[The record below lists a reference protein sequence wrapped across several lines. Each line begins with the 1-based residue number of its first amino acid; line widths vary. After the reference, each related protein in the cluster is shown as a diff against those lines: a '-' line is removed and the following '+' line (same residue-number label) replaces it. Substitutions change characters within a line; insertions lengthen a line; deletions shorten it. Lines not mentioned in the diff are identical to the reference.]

1 MRRMKAGGPLVYSP
15 SDLITFMDSAF
26 DSWMERFYADY
37 PDEVTPDERDE
48 SLEILAKH
56 GNTHELAFLKQ
67 LQKEGYDIAEIHTNN
82 ESARLETIAAM
93 RQGREVIYQGFLQAD
108 EFAGLSDFLVKVDGA
123 SELGD
128 FHYEVWDTKLSK
140 KAKPYFIIQL
150 CCYAEMLEC
159 IQGRLPGSVR
169 VVLGDLTQ
177 KEFRTS
183 EYFHNYLRL
192 KNSFLEF
199 QGRFSK
205 EHPPENWI
213 AGAHSRWKTVSE
225 KFLEDRDDLSRI
237 ANIRKSQV
245 DRLLKAGIRTVT
257 ELAESEKASVPQMTR
272 ETFDNLQRQ
281 AQAQIRSRNDGT
293 TFFEVLVTPP
303 GKGLSMLPPASFND
317 VYFDMEGYPHIDGGL
332 EYLWGAVFENGDAL
346 EFIDWWAH
354 DRAQEKI
361 AFENFIDWVYA
372 RWRDDPGMHIYHYAS
387 YEVSAVRRLAGRHS
401 TRLEQVDE
409 LLRHNVFV
417 DLFHVVRQGLRV
429 GEPSYSIKYVEHLY
443 RGKRSGT
450 VAKATDSVVFYERWI
465 ECQDGLTWQQSPIL
479 KEIRDYNELDCVSTQ
494 QLAAWLRA
502 RQKEHNIE
510 YAGFQ
515 PEAPPVVRDLTEVGK
530 LVAELLASAEKIDDP
545 ETQRVQRL
553 LAWLLEFHRREDK
566 PMWWRRFDR
575 QKMSGDELYEDLD
588 CLGNLKWVRT
598 PPASLKRSLGY
609 EYSFDPN
616 QDTKM
621 QEGDSVLIADSLT
634 NTRIV
639 TLDRKRGRVVIALGK
654 SKPVPP
660 EEICLI
666 PDEYVDSRIISQSI
680 HRIVDAWAT
689 GQKIPQCLED
699 LLFRRE
705 PNIKDRAT
713 GSVIADASDVQ
724 SVVSA
729 VSRMQ
734 ETCLS
739 IQGPP
744 GTGKTYTAS
753 HTIVELLRQGK
764 RVGIT
769 SNSHKAIDN
778 LLEKVVEVARD
789 EGVDLRGAKITPSGS
804 DSNSQTSI
812 PGVRR
817 IRGSGKFFADQ
828 DFSSYN
834 LVAGTA
840 WLFSSDAAVRL
851 VDYLFVDEAGQVCLA
866 NVTAM
871 SPSAGNIVLLGDQMQ
886 LEQPT
891 EGSHPGESGMSC
903 LEYLLQDSATISD
916 SMGIFL
922 SITRRMHPD
931 ICEVISSA
939 IYDSRLVA
947 HEDNVNQVLIPPG
960 QLSVGFNKRAG
971 IVWCP
976 VEHKGNTQA
985 SDEEVDA
992 IEALINTLLRCCV
1005 SDKAGSINVL
1015 TLKDILIVS
1024 PYNMQVRKI
1033 ATRIPSARVAS
1044 IDKFQG
1050 QEAPV
1055 VILSMCASDGSSS
1068 ARGLDFL
1075 FSRSRLN
1082 VAISRAKTLAFVVG
1096 SPRLLQ
1102 APCTSLTQMKLLS
1115 FFCQI
1120 VDAGKGQFEPPNPTS
1135 GMKRLTGSGFQLSA

>member
-1 MRRMKAGGPLVYSP
+1 MRRMKADGPLVYSP
-15 SDLITFMDSAF
+15 SDLVTFMDSQF
-26 DSWMERFYADY
+26 DSWMERYSVEY
-37 PDEVTPDERDE
+37 PDEVKPDERDE

-56 GNTHELAFLKQ
+56 GNTHELAFLTQ
-67 LQKEGYDIAEIHTNN
+67 LRKEGYDIAEIHSKS

-93 RQGREVIYQGFLQAD
+93 RDGREVIYQGFLQAD
-108 EFAGLSDFLVKVDGA
+108 EFAGFSDFLIKVDGA

-140 KAKPYFIIQL
+140 KAKPHFIIQL

-169 VVLGDLTQ
+169 VVLGDFAQ
-177 KEFRTS
+177 KEFRTH
-183 EYFHNYLRL
+183 EYHHLYLRL

-205 EHPPENWI
+205 DHPPEDWTVSS
-213 AGAHSRWKTVSE
+213 HSRWKTVSE
-225 KFLEDRDDLSRI
+225 KFLEDRDHLSRV
-237 ANIRKSQV
+237 ANIRQSQI
-245 DRLLKAGIRTVT
+245 DRLLNAGINTLT
-257 ELAESEKASVPQMTR
+257 QLANSESSSIPKMTR
-272 ETFDNLQRQ
+272 ETFDTLQQQ
-281 AQAQIRSRNDGT
+281 ARAQNRSKMAGET
-293 TFFEVLVTPP
+293 TFEVLPVIP
-303 GKGLSMLPPASFND
+303 GKGLAMLPPPSFND
-317 VYFDMEGYPHIDGGL
+317 VYFDMEGYPHMSGGL
-332 EYLWGAVFENGDAL
+332 EYLWGVVYELGDSI
-346 EFIDWWAH
+346 EFKDWWAH
-354 DRAQEKI
+354 DRAEEKI
-361 AFENFIDWVYA
+361 AFENFIDWVYE
-372 RWRDDPGMHIYHYAS
+372 RWRHDPGMHIYHYAA

-401 TRLEQVDE
+401 TRMEEVDE
-409 LLRHNVFV
+409 LLRHRVFV
-417 DLFHVVRQGLRV
+417 DLFQVVRQGLRV

-465 ECQDGLTWQQSPIL
+465 ECQDGLTWQESPIL

-494 QLAAWLRA
+494 QLAVWLRA
-502 RQKEHNIE
+502 RQKENRIE
-510 YAGFQ
+510 FSGPQ
-515 PEAPPVVRDLTEVGK
+515 IEASPVVRDLMPAGALAADLMKASEQIADLETKRVQQ
-530 LVAELLASAEKIDDP
+530 LLAG
-545 ETQRVQRL
+545 
-553 LAWLLEFHRREDK
+553 LLEFHRREYK
-566 PMWWRRFDR
+566 PMWWRRFER
-575 QKMSGDELYEDLD
+575 MSLTDNELYDDLD
-588 CLGNLKWVRT
+588 CLGKLTWVRN
-598 PPASLKRSLGY
+598 PPVKINRSFGY
-609 EYSFDPN
+609 EYSFDPS

-621 QEGDSVLIADSLT
+621 KEGDSVLFAHNAES
-634 NTRIV
+634 TRIAS
-639 TLDRKRGRVVIALGK
+639 LDRRKGRVVILLGK

-660 EEICLI
+660 EEISLI
-666 PDEYVDSRIISQSI
+666 PDEFVDSKIIASSI
-680 HRIVDAWAT
+680 FRVVSAWAQ
-689 GQKIPQCLED
+689 GQRIPQCLSD
-699 LLFRRE
+699 LLFREE
-705 PNIKDRAT
+705 PNIKGRAV
-713 GSVIADASDVQ
+713 GIAIADARDVK

-778 LLEKVVEVARD
+778 LLEKVAEVARE
-789 EGVDLRGAKITPSGS
+789 EGVPLRGAKIAPSGA
-804 DSNSQTSI
+804 DSGPQTYM

-817 IRGSGKFFADQ
+817 IRGSGKFFKDEEP
-828 DFSSYN
+828 DSFN
-834 LVAGTA
+834 LIAGTA
-840 WLFSSDAAVRL
+840 WLFSSDAAIRM

-866 NVTAM
+866 NVAAM
-871 SPSAGNIVLLGDQMQ
+871 SPSTGNLVLLGDQMQ

-891 EGSHPGESGMSC
+891 EGSHPGDSGLSC

-922 SITRRMHPD
+922 SVTRRMHPD

-947 HEDNVNQVLIPPG
+947 HEENSNQVLIPPG
-960 QLSVGFNKRAG
+960 QLNSGFQKRAG

-976 VEHKGNTQA
+976 VPHRGNSQA

-992 IEALINTLLRCCV
+992 IEELVNTLLRCCV
-1005 SDKAGSINVL
+1005 SDKTGAINVL
-1015 TLKDILIVS
+1015 SMKDILIVS

-1033 ATRIPSARVAS
+1033 ASRIPGARVAS

-1055 VILSMCASDGSSS
+1055 VILSMCASEGSGS

-1096 SPRLLQ
+1096 SPDLLQ
-1102 APCTSLTQMKLLS
+1102 TPCTSLTQMKLIS

-1120 VDAGKGQFEPPNPTS
+1120 VEAGRGQFESSVTTKN
-1135 GMKRLTGSGFQLSA
+1135 GFQMSA

>member
-26 DSWMERFYADY
+26 DSWMERFYAEY
-37 PDEVTPDERDE
+37 PDEVKPDERDE

-56 GNTHELAFLKQ
+56 GNTHELAFLTH
-67 LQKEGYDIAEIHTNN
+67 LQKEGYDIAEIHSKN

-93 RQGREVIYQGFLQAD
+93 RDGREIIYQGFLQAD

-140 KAKPYFIIQL
+140 KAKPYFVIQL
-150 CCYAEMLEC
+150 CCYAEMLES
-159 IQGRLPGSVR
+159 IQGRLPGAVR

-192 KNSFLEF
+192 KNAFLEF
-199 QGRFSK
+199 QGCFSK
-205 EHPPENWI
+205 DHPPKDRF

-225 KFLEDRDDLSRI
+225 KLLEDRDHLSRI
-237 ANIRKSQV
+237 ANIRKSQI
-245 DRLLKAGIRTVT
+245 DRLLKAGINTVT
-257 ELAESEKASVPQMTR
+257 ELAQSERLTVPEMAQ
-272 ETFDNLQRQ
+272 ETFDTLQKQ
-281 AQAQIRSRNDGT
+281 AQAQIRSKEEGH
-293 TFFEVLVTPP
+293 TFFEVISAPP

-317 VYFDMEGYPHIDGGL
+317 VYFDMEGYPHMAGGL
-332 EYLWGAVFENGDAL
+332 EYLWGAVYENGDAL

-354 DRAQEKI
+354 DRAEEKI
-361 AFENFIDWVYA
+361 AFENFIDWVYE
-372 RWRDDPGMHIYHYAS
+372 RWRSDPGMHIYHYAA

-401 TRLEQVDE
+401 TRMEQVDE
-409 LLRHNVFV
+409 LLRHRVFV
-417 DLFHVVRQGLRV
+417 DLFQVVRQGLRV

-443 RGKRSGT
+443 RGKRIGT

-494 QLAAWLRA
+494 QLAVWLRE
-502 RQKEHNIE
+502 RQKESNIE
-510 YAGFQ
+510 YSGPQ
-515 PEAPPVVRDLTEVGK
+515 IEAPPVVRSFTEVEA
-530 LVAELLASAEKIDDP
+530 LVAELMASAEAIEDP
-545 ETQRVQRL
+545 ETKRVQQL
-553 LAWLLEFHRREDK
+553 LAGLLEFHRREDK

-575 QKMSGDELYEDLD
+575 QNMTGDELYEDLD

-598 PPASLKRSLGY
+598 PPANFTRSLGY

-621 QEGDSVLIADSLT
+621 QEGDSVLVADSLM

-639 TLDRKRGRVVIALGK
+639 SLDRRKGRVVIAVGK
-654 SKPVPP
+654 TKPVPP
-660 EEICLI
+660 EEISLI
-666 PDEYVDSRIISQSI
+666 PDEYVDTKIISNSI
-680 HRIVDAWAT
+680 YRVVDDWAK
-689 GQKIPQCLED
+689 GLKIPQCLSD
-699 LLFRRE
+699 LLYRRE
-705 PNIKDRAT
+705 PNIRGRT
-713 GSVIADASDVQ
+713 LGSVIADASDVQ
-724 SVVSA
+724 TVISA
-729 VSRMQ
+729 VNRMQ

-778 LLEKVVEVARD
+778 LVEKVADVAR
-789 EGVDLRGAKITPSGS
+789 EKGVHLRGAKITPSGS
-804 DSNSQTSI
+804 DASSQAKI

-817 IRGSGKFFADQ
+817 IKGSGKFFSDE
-828 DFSSYN
+828 DLSSFN

-871 SPSAGNIVLLGDQMQ
+871 SPSTGNLVLLGDQMQ

-891 EGSHPGESGMSC
+891 EGAHPGESGLSC

-939 IYDSRLVA
+939 IYDSRLIA
-947 HEDNVNQVLIPPG
+947 HEENSKQVLIPPG

-976 VEHKGNTQA
+976 VEHKGNTQS
-985 SDEEVDA
+985 SDEEVDVV
-992 IEALINTLLRCCV
+992 EELINTLLRCCV
-1005 SDKAGSINVL
+1005 SDKVGSINVL
-1015 TLKDILIVS
+1015 TMKDILIVS

-1033 ATRIPSARVAS
+1033 AARIPGARVAS

-1068 ARGLDFL
+1068 ARGLEFL

-1096 SPRLLQ
+1096 SPDLLQ
-1102 APCTSLTQMKLLS
+1102 APCTSLTQMKLIS

-1120 VDAGKGQFEPPNPTS
+1120 VEAGKGHFVLPDPTDDEKTLA
-1135 GMKRLTGSGFQLSA
+1135 GVGFQMSA